1 MFESRSAAAAQA
13 LAAVPLD
20 SYAGL
25 AAVEIVAEC
34 QALGRLEA
42 QVKAHQLAAAR
53 ALETSQAA
61 ASLGATSTGAL
72 LANTFGGDPAAA
84 KRTLAQAARMQ
95 DATQTQ
101 EAFGRGEVTLAQAEL
116 IAKTVKDLP
125 GEPSPS
131 NVRPAKPSCCAMH
144 PS

>member
-125 GEPSPS
+125 GEPSPEQREACETQPC
-131 NVRPAKPSCCAMH
+131 RPNQ
-144 PS
+144 